1 MFISMFILIDTF
13 LLVRIAFVLVRI
25 ALRLD
30 IFNRG
35 GRLLLR
41 CVKQPSRGR
50 HFGGNLKSILFCHF
64 PFKVSNQRVVR
75 FFFGF
80 FKINFAYTI

>member
-13 LLVRIAFVLVRI
+13 LFVRVAFVLAHI

-30 IFNRG
+30 IFNSG
-35 GRLLLR
+35 DRLLLR

-50 HFGGNLKSILFCHF
+50 HFGGN
-64 PFKVSNQRVVR
+64 
-75 FFFGF
+75 
-80 FKINFAYTI
+80 